1 MFYQKSIQDI
11 LKEFTQW
18 RKNSFIIYTKEHI
31 LKQNQDL
38 AKAGL
43 RVLAFVIKNITMK
56 ILLSLVLFP

>member
-11 LKEFTQW
+11 LK
-18 RKNSFIIYTKEHI
+18 
-31 LKQNQDL
+31 QNKDL

>member
-1 MFYQKSIQDI
+1 MFYQKSSQDI
-11 LKEFTQW
+11 LKDAFTQW

-31 LKQNQDL
+31 LKQNKDL

-56 ILLSLVLFP
+56 ILL